1 MQTSTQG
8 DRKATKAWVDSS
20 TTSGTKRPRKGSPI
34 VVENAAGKVVIYA
47 TGASYTLVWTGGG
60 ERRREKRST
69 LEAAHERAR
78 KILADLRAG
87 TAHVRSFTIQQTA
100 SIDTA
105 LDALR
110 EIHVP
115 ISSAARDFAEAHK
128 ILGGRA
134 SVIEAARA
142 YVRYIDDQGC
152 KPIKVK
158 DAVEEFRA
166 SVKRRNLSVRYDR
179 TCRFHLAKLTKA
191 AGSRQLIELRA
202 AELEAILDKTNKS
215 PRAFNNMRG
224 TFGALFSYAQR
235 RGYLP
240 HDRKHQ
246 ASLVEARHDRFRG
259 QIAIYKPEEMRMLLE
274 NADNRLV
281 PFLALGGLAGLR
293 SMEICHLKWDM
304 IDFDNGF
311 ILLPKCFT
319 KTRRR
324 RVVPI
329 CAALASWLRPLRGE
343 GPVYGFDDSSS
354 LNRLVSR
361 HWPFDDE
368 KNPLVKRR
376 PNALRHSFG
385 TYRFAQLRDEQK
397 VSAEMGNSP
406 QELREHY
413 AELATLAQGDEWFAI
428 CRPDQ
433 PEADE
438 KKEMQPALR
447 VLEDLRQPAEVVHSN
462 GDLLKRA

>member
-1 MQTSTQG
+1 MSSNSSPTS
-8 DRKATKAWVDSS
+8 A
-20 TTSGTKRPRKGSPI
+20 TKRPRKGSPI
-34 VVENAAGKVVIYA
+34 VVENAAGKITIYA
-47 TGASYTLVWTGGG
+47 TGTDYTLAWTAGG
-60 ERRREKRST
+60 ERRREKRRT
-69 LEAAHERAR
+69 LEDAHDRAR

-87 TAHVRSFTIQQTA
+87 SGHLRSFTIQQTA
-100 SIDTA
+100 RIDTA
-105 LDALR
+105 LEALR

-115 ISSAARDFAEAHK
+115 ISSAARDFSEAHK
-128 ILGGRA
+128 ILGGRV
-134 SVIEAARA
+134 SVVEAARA
-142 YVRYIDDQGC
+142 YVRHIEDQGC

-166 SVKRRNLSVRYDR
+166 SVTRRNLSVRYER
-179 TCRFHLAKLTKA
+179 TCRFHLSKLTKA

-202 AELEAILDKTNKS
+202 TEIEVILDKFNKS

-240 HDRKHQ
+240 IDRKHQ
-246 ASLVEARHDRFRG
+246 ASLVEARSDRFRG
-259 QIAIYKPEEMRMLLE
+259 QIAIYRPAEMRTLLE

-293 SMEICHLKWDM
+293 SMEICYVKWDM

-329 CAALASWLRPLRGE
+329 CAALASWLRPLKGE

-361 HWPFDDE
+361 HWPLDSA
-368 KNPLVKRR
+368 KKPLVERR
-376 PNALRHSFG
+376 PNALRHSYG

-413 AELATLAQGDEWFAI
+413 AELATPAQGDEWFGL
-428 CRPDQ
+428 CRPEPMKPDSQPDSQ
-433 PEADE
+433 PES
-438 KKEMQPALR
+438 QPETPSLHVLEEPERRDHASFDALR
-447 VLEDLRQPAEVVHSN
+447 KSA
-462 GDLLKRA
+462 